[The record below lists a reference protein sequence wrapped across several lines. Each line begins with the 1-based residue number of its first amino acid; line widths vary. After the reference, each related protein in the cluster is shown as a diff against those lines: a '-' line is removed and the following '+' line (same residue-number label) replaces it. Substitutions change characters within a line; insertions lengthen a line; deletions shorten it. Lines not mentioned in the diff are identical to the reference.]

1 MSTHRIARL
10 IERAVADFSLDF
22 SGLTVY
28 TEAATGAYATTAPIA
43 AAAGADEVVAISADS
58 PYGTAADAREQTV
71 NIAEEIGC
79 NGRIRFVSEKRKSD
93 FRQVDVVTNT
103 GFVRPI
109 DDTVVSWLKPTA
121 TVPLMFEP
129 WEFRDADIDIRAC
142 WRKGVP
148 VLGTDESDD
157 RVMTQHY
164 LGSLAAKLLFEAD
177 IEVLNTRVAVVGS
190 GQMAVYTVD
199 YLRTYGADVVHVSP
213 VENTPE
219 LEESRD
225 RRRLNHPS
233 AELSTLDAVVVV
245 EHHDDYD
252 ILGDWDDISAAE
264 LAAVNPS
271 IRVVHVCGAL
281 DTEAVAAADL
291 SCLPSD
297 PAPFGS
303 MSYTTG
309 YLGPR
314 PVIDL
319 HAAGLR
325 VGELLARRRR
335 AGDSVEEATDVVAAH
350 SVAADFSEEFKR
362 DYGFFQY
369 RD

>member
-1 MSTHRIARL
+1 
-10 IERAVADFSLDF
+10 
-22 SGLTVY
+22 
-28 TEAATGAYATTAPIA
+28 
-43 AAAGADEVVAISADS
+43 
-58 PYGTAADAREQTV
+58 
-71 NIAEEIGC
+71 
-79 NGRIRFVSEKRKSD
+79 
-93 FRQVDVVTNT
+93 
-103 GFVRPI
+103 
-109 DDTVVSWLKPTA
+109 
-121 TVPLMFEP
+121 
-129 WEFRDADIDIRAC
+129 
-142 WRKGVP
+142 
-148 VLGTDESDD
+148 
-157 RVMTQHY
+157 
-164 LGSLAAKLLFEAD
+164 
-177 IEVLNTRVAVVGS
+177 
-190 GQMAVYTVD
+190 
-199 YLRTYGADVVHVSP
+199 
-213 VENTPE
+213 
-219 LEESRD
+219 
-225 RRRLNHPS
+225 
-233 AELSTLDAVVVV
+233 
-245 EHHDDYD
+245 
-252 ILGDWDDISAAE
+252 
-264 LAAVNPS
+264 
-271 IRVVHVCGAL
+271 VVHVCGAL